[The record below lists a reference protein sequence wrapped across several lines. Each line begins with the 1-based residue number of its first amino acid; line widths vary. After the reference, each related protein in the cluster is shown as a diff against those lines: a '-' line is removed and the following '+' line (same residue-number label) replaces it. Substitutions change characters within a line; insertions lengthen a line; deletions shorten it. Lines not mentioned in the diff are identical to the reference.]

1 MSVALVVL
9 NYNDYENT
17 QKYVE
22 VMKTYNVIDKI
33 IIVDNKSSN
42 EGELDKL
49 DVLKNDKI
57 DIVQTDKNGG
67 YAYGN
72 NYGLRYIDNT
82 YENRFD
88 YIIISNPDISVEEDT
103 IEKVIKFMSEN
114 INVAIASPRMHFPNG
129 PARRSA
135 WKKRTFLVDV
145 ASSTRITEILL
156 YPFLK
161 KGEFRDELKEDIL
174 KVFATAGSFFI
185 AKHDK
190 FKEVGY
196 FDENTFLFFEED
208 ILGAKM
214 YEKGYE
220 IYNLNNLKFIH
231 YDSQCIGRL
240 MNMFRKQDILF
251 DSRIYYHK
259 KYNKI
264 NSLQICVLQILRY
277 VRKLELLFEVP
288 LKKALYKKRK

>member
-17 QKYVE
+17 KKYVE
-22 VMKTYNVIDKI
+22 IINKYNIIDKV
-33 IIVDNKSSN
+33 IIVDNKSPN
-42 EGELDKL
+42 ENEFEKL
-49 DVLKNDKI
+49 NVLKNSKTDVI
-57 DIVQTDKNGG
+57 QTDKNGG

-82 YENRFD
+82 YENEFD
-88 YIIISNPDISVEEDT
+88 YIIISNPDVSVQESA
-103 IEKVIKFMSEN
+103 IEKVIDFMN
-114 INVAIASPRMHFPNG
+114 KNKNVAIASPRMNFVNG

-135 WKKRTFLVDV
+135 WKKRTFFIDV
-145 ASSTRITEILL
+145 AASTRITELLL
-156 YPFLK
+156 YPFLR
-161 KGEFRDELKEDIL
+161 KGEYREEFNEEIL

-185 AKHDK
+185 ANHDK

-208 ILGAKM
+208 ILGVKM
-214 YEKGYE
+214 QEKGYE
-220 IYNLNNLKFIH
+220 IYNFNNLKFIH

-240 MNMFRKQDILF
+240 MNIFKKQDILF

-264 NSLQICVLQILRY
+264 NKMQICILQILRY
-277 VRKLELLFEVP
+277 VRKIELLIEVP
-288 LKKALYKKRK
+288 IRKVLHN